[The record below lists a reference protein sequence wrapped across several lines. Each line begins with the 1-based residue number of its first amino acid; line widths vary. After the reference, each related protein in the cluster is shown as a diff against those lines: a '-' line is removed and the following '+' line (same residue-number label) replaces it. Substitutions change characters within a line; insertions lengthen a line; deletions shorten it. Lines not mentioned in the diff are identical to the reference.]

1 MGLDFQHLGA
11 LSPSGTIVIAALIII
26 IFAAYHT
33 LWAHRRGMPP
43 LPPGPP
49 PEPLLGHYRIVP
61 QDAAFKRYA
70 EWAKEYGTISTDL
83 FRCGRLD

>member
-1 MGLDFQHLGA
+1 MEPEIQHFGA
-11 LSPSGTIVIAALIII
+11 FSSSGTIVIAGLTIIT
-26 IFAAYHT
+26 FAAYHA
-33 LWAHRRGMPP
+33 LWARKRGMPP

-70 EWAKEYGTISTDL
+70 EWGKEYGMILLIGHSM
-83 FRCGRLD
+83 CG